1 MFENITASH
10 TKHLQN
16 VQADISKLQE
26 DIRNVG
32 GASLKH
38 ETMQALKAYEAERH
52 RLEDLIDKERLAD
65 DDVSVK
71 HRNSKMNSSE
81 TVFLERLI
89 GDLRN
94 KRTLHPLVEHTINQ
108 PPTPDA
114 EGAVVM
120 DSIGPVKLHK
130 PSLVMPKKA
139 NTLDLHDYDDGDFE
153 HPKEGAIGE
162 VKVAASKHLNVQE
175 ALSKEQKAM
184 EAARD
189 AYVALDSK
197 LSTSKNLGDRL
208 NAALRLSVKLQ
219 KLVTLCKRQEH
230 EAFNVGYPVVGATDS
245 QKEKYTHLGKV

>member
-1 MFENITASH
+1 M
-10 TKHLQN
+10 
-16 VQADISKLQE
+16 
-26 DIRNVG
+26 
-32 GASLKH
+32 
-38 ETMQALKAYEAERH
+38 
-52 RLEDLIDKERLAD
+52 
-65 DDVSVK
+65 SVK

-139 NTLDLHDYDDGDFE
+139 NTVDDGGHDYDDGDFE
-153 HPKEGAIGE
+153 HPEEGAIGE

-197 LSTSKNLGDRL
+197 LSTSKKLERL

-245 QKEKYTHLGKV
+245 QKRKIHTLRKSLIFVLQTFW